1 MVDVGGAEV
10 EGGEDGDSKC
20 WLMVHNDVVQPVVV
34 GTCELLVVWLR
45 VQASMSSAT
54 SHSSHF

>member
-20 WLMVHNDVVQPVVV
+20 WLMVYDVVQSVVA
-34 GTCELLVVWLR
+34 GTCELLIVWLC